1 MGHSGCYIVVMLL
14 CGVKVRVPCASA
26 GDPCATA
33 AYQSY
38 VNTHPIG
45 GPHAS
50 SRSDWL
56 GHGCPVLARSARRH
70 RRPTARRNSHGSA
83 RLSLGGRSLQLRN
96 SQERVLRYRQYVHRL
111 PAPAVASAG
120 PAPRKG
126 CRPGAPGIPSD
137 PSPPETSQYRPT
149 PHASMRVHP
158 AVLAALVWPLASGC
172 STSKD
177 YSDRQPPPRP
187 PEAPLLGS
195 PDSIV
200 DGISIARVS
209 VADSS
214 DVPMRALRTAGSIL
228 LEANPG
234 VVSPDIRDVAA
245 SGDTVFVL
253 DGSGPA
259 IEAFRRSGR
268 RLWRADNASAGLEL
282 DEPQRLTLY
291 HDSLYVA
298 DVGNGGHVAILTV
311 DGRLARQVH
320 IDTDRGIW
328 SLAVTRNRLFASLV
342 DPEDGDSSM
351 SLVLAAD
358 RTGRILGRGCRRHPL
373 MVVSIARGD
382 LLNVA
387 RLTNV
392 WTDGSSAFCQ
402 QMISPVVQILD
413 SAGRLDRRRERCPA
427 VLPETGGRTG
437 DHQ

>member
-1 MGHSGCYIVVMLL
+1 
-14 CGVKVRVPCASA
+14 
-26 GDPCATA
+26 
-33 AYQSY
+33 
-38 VNTHPIG
+38 
-45 GPHAS
+45 
-50 SRSDWL
+50 
-56 GHGCPVLARSARRH
+56 
-70 RRPTARRNSHGSA
+70 
-83 RLSLGGRSLQLRN
+83 
-96 SQERVLRYRQYVHRL
+96 
-111 PAPAVASAG
+111 
-120 PAPRKG
+120 
-126 CRPGAPGIPSD
+126 
-137 PSPPETSQYRPT
+137 
-149 PHASMRVHP
+149 MRVHP
-158 AVLAALVWPLASGC
+158 AVLAALVWPLASAC

-413 SAGRLDRRRERCPA
+413 SAGRLTGVENVAPPFYRKPVDEPGTTNDRLILANSAKWFPLLRFFPTSDGFTA
-427 VLPETGGRTG
+427 VYAAYDTATEVSSYRMFACRHGRSKYACYTATTG
-437 DHQ
+437 DRPLAKLPADTLVALRVAHQANEPAALDLLVPNRAP